1 MPQVDFYLLLHTPT
15 RYARNRFV
23 CQLADKAWHQSY
35 RIYIHTSSKEQA
47 NELNDLLWT
56 FKPESFLPHDLHPDD
71 SPSIAP
77 IRIGYGDLS
86 AENMTLL
93 INLTE
98 TAPNF
103 FKQFQRI
110 AEIIIDT
117 PSAREAGRTRYRVYR
132 EEKYELKT
140 HEISRD

>member
-1 MPQVDFYLLLHTPT
+1 MLQVDFYLLLHTPN

-23 CQLADKAWHQSY
+23 CQLTDKAWHQGY
-35 RIYIHTSSKEQA
+35 RVYIHTISKEQA

-77 IRIGYGDLS
+77 IRIGYGDLI

-98 TAPNF
+98 TSPGF
-103 FKQFQRI
+103 YEQFQRI

-117 PSAREAGRTRYRVYR
+117 PSAREAGRTRYRFYR
-132 EEKYELKT
+132 EEKYELKM